1 MQEKC
6 FTLFPDGVVPSHFI
20 SYLYSHKANTTVM
33 KKYLKTDEWN
43 IIEDKFHADNLRMSE
58 SIFSLGNGRF
68 GQRGNFEE
76 PYSSDSCQGSFVA
89 GIPFLDKTR
98 VAWWKNGFPHYY
110 TRIPNAANW
119 SSIRLRLIDEELD
132 LAQWDVDS
140 FNRRLDMYDGISYRD
155 VKVTSPRGNSLQLHV
170 EHLANM
176 AFPDLCLISY
186 SVTSLNYSGRLSLL
200 PLLEANLNEQSEQTE
215 ERIWNLLSSGVMH
228 DCAYLWTQTRHEDAQ
243 VSYAMT
249 YEFYKNRKEANHNPI
264 RIEKGRQTGF
274 SLGADIRP
282 GDTVT
287 LQKYVVIASSL
298 YYERQELVEKSVRT
312 ACEAKSKGWETLV
325 RTHKQAWHD
334 IWEEADAVIEG
345 DPEAQQGIRYN
356 IFQLYQ
362 TYRGDDPRLNIGPKG
377 FTGEKYGGNT
387 YWNTEL
393 CCVPFFLLSTPRQIV
408 RNLLMY
414 RYNQLPK
421 AIENARKLGFGGGAA
436 LFPQVT
442 SNGEECHS
450 EWEVTFEEIHRNNII
465 VYAIVQHATIT
476 GSTDYLLRYGL
487 EVMIAVCR
495 FWSQRTTYSQVRR
508 KYVILGVTGPDEYQN
523 NVDNNWYTNFSCIRC
538 LEMTL
543 EYLDMAAARHPGEY
557 KRICEATAFDYER
570 ETPLWRDIIGHM
582 YLPCDEGR
590 GIFVQNDGFMDKEL
604 RPADDILPA
613 ERPINQHW
621 SWDRILR
628 SCYIKQSDVLL
639 GLYLYYFHFDT
650 GTVRRNF
657 DFYEPMTVHE
667 SSLSPHIHA
676 ILAARLG
683 ETDKA
688 YRLFM
693 RSTRLDLDDYNNE
706 ADQGLHITSMPGS
719 WLALVRGFANLQVR
733 ADGLGLSP
741 VRPSQWTKYAFRV
754 NFQGRKLR
762 VEVGTEVRVTMLSG
776 TPLRIRIYDTVYP
789 LSPGQPLATA
799 CRSL

>member
-1 MQEKC
+1 
-6 FTLFPDGVVPSHFI
+6 
-20 SYLYSHKANTTVM
+20 M

-76 PYSSDSCQGSFVA
+76 PYSSDSYQGSFVA

-98 VAWWKNGFPHYY
+98 VAWWKNGFPYYY

-119 SSIRLRLIDEELD
+119 SSIHLRLIDEELD
-132 LAQWDVDS
+132 LAQWDVES

-186 SVTSLNYSGRLSLL
+186 SVTSLNYSGKLSLL
-200 PLLEANLNEQSEQTE
+200 PLLEANLNERSEQTE
-215 ERIWNLLSSGVMH
+215 ERIWNLLDSGVAH
-228 DCAYLWTQTRHEDAQ
+228 DCAYLWTQTRREDAQ
-243 VSYAMT
+243 VCYAMT
-249 YEFYKNRKEANHNPI
+249 YQFYKNHKEASHNPI
-264 RIEKGRQTGF
+264 RIEKGKQTGF
-274 SLGADIRP
+274 SLGIDMKP
-282 GDTVT
+282 GDTIT
-287 LQKYVVIASSL
+287 LLKYVVIASSL
-298 YYERQELVEKSVRT
+298 YYERQELVEKSIHIAR
-312 ACEAKSKGWETLV
+312 EAKNKGWETL
-325 RTHKQAWHD
+325 TQAHKQAWHD
-334 IWEEADAVIEG
+334 IWEEADVVIEG

-362 TYRGDDPRLNIGPKG
+362 TYRGDDPRLNIAPKG

-421 AIENARKLGFGGGAA
+421 AIENARKLGFDGGAA

-442 SNGEECHS
+442 NNGEECHS
-450 EWEVTFEEIHRNNII
+450 EWEITFEEIHRNNII
-465 VYAIVQHATIT
+465 VYAIIQHASIT
-476 GSTDYLLRYGL
+476 GSIDYILQYGL
-487 EVMIAVCR
+487 EVMIAISR
-495 FWSQRTTYSQVRR
+495 FWSQRTTFSQARQQ
-508 KYVILGVTGPDEYQN
+508 YVILGVTGPDEYQN

-538 LEMTL
+538 LKMTL
-543 EYLDMAAARHPGEY
+543 KHLDLAAQQYPEEY
-557 KRICEATAFDYER
+557 KRICAATHFDYEG
-570 ETPLWRDIIGHM
+570 ETPLWRDIIEHM
-582 YLPCDEGR
+582 YLPQDAEK
-590 GIFVQNDGFMDKEL
+590 GIFVQNDGFMDKVL
-604 RPADDILPA
+604 QTTDAIPQA

-639 GLYLYYFHFDT
+639 GLYLYYFLFDT
-650 GTVRRNF
+650 ETVRRNF

-676 ILAARLG
+676 ILAARIG
-683 ETDKA
+683 ETKKA
-688 YRLFM
+688 YQLFVHA
-693 RSTRLDLDDYNNE
+693 TRMDLDDYNNE

-719 WLALVRGFANLQVR
+719 WLAIVRGFANLQTQ
-733 ADGLGLSP
+733 ANELSLSP
-741 VRPSQWTKYAFRV
+741 VRPSQWEKYAFRI
-754 NFQGRKLR
+754 NFQGRKLKI
-762 VEVGTEVRVTMLSG
+762 EIGTKIQITLLAGETLNVK
-776 TPLRIRIYDTVYP
+776 IYDVDYQLTP
-789 LSPGQPLATA
+789 EQPLCIA
-799 CRSL
+799 CNG